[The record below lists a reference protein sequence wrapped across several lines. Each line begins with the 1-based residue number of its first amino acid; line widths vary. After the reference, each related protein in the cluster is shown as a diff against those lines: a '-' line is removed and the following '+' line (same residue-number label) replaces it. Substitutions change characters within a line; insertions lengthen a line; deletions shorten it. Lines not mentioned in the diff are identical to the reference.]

1 MNPHADNVITMI
13 TTTTKIT
20 EQEIAMASTS
30 PLLRELV
37 AEIHKYKYE
46 HKQDAH
52 LPKYTW
58 ESELNMISCITFERC
73 TMVRVSSGLFIV
85 LYRY

>member
-1 MNPHADNVITMI
+1 MNPHADNVIMMI

-37 AEIHKYKYE
+37 AEIHKYKINMNTNKMLIY
-46 HKQDAH
+46 
-52 LPKYTW
+52 
-58 ESELNMISCITFERC
+58 LNTHGK
-73 TMVRVSSGLFIV
+73 VN
-85 LYRY
+85 